1 MIFILPFVFG
11 VISVAVSA
19 VAGAFIA
26 HAGGEEDRQAAK
38 HHRTVANEL
47 IKKYTALEKRYYE
60 LSDESKKQIF
70 DLTRQHALDEV
81 EKDVLRLAVRL
92 QQKLISLMWDI
103 DREPTELALK
113 EFVNAVDLTNNIL
126 RPLNEEPILVPSD
139 YYVRNLMEAERKKI
153 LNSGNPSDNWSIE
166 GLTDNWS
173 IDRFSED
180 NYFIQNSIQT
190 NQEENSMN
198 YSQNNTS
205 SEKFQETYNKIHN
218 TGTRLLQYLKE
229 LRAGRLLEGDNT
241 NGLQSV
247 EDGLTKTLQAL
258 KEQRYQV
265 AVIAAMKAGK
275 STFINALI
283 GADVL
288 ASETEACTVCRTV
301 IKPIELG
308 KTPQLWEYREGQ
320 RQREKVAEG
329 EAGEIRQ
336 KFLERTHEI
345 RKSGNQDNTTHF
357 ELEHPIEAINGLSS
371 LAGFTL
377 VDTPGP
383 NEFASAS
390 FNTVALKQT
399 TLEALR
405 TCDAILFILDYT
417 SFKDDINAEL
427 FSDLI
432 EKRGEFLA
440 NNTGK
445 IYFILN
451 KIDRKAER
459 DRPIPEVIETLKKV
473 LIDFGIP
480 EPIIYQASALQGL
493 LAKLIQKKEASK
505 EHKADFKKFFLAQY
519 IKEDEDGESYV
530 PKMADIAP
538 TALQDSGIKTIET
551 SVIQTIVQNSGWNLL
566 NDVLAEFNKAAQAI
580 QETLITEI
588 RGWEM
593 ELEELKRKVEEYR
606 QRSDS
611 ARKKVENVKKS
622 IEDQKQL
629 LISNF
634 KVRVDKFAK
643 NAKDQIETEIEKVA
657 TNLSKKDSSIVTT
670 NLSKNDFSID
680 QEDDNLFSSL
690 RKSIGKSIDYFFHKD
705 SSNDPYKIRCEN
717 QEDAEKI
724 VKTINEYCTPII
736 HSFWLDTQ
744 DTLVRD
750 GARIREDIVH
760 KIQKEIQA
768 ISDELSNYLGN
779 ALQVEIA
786 TNPIQF
792 PEFEFAGIDAKVQE
806 QQEVY
811 GRIYKEKRTK
821 SRCCNSDEVY
831 EVDIPY
837 KETRSYYEI
846 DLQQTLQEIKGKI
859 DEQVARNLE
868 LLQRVIQKQV
878 SEDFKKGEKQIN
890 DYIDRFQFEFDQLL
904 KERAKREVKDP
915 QIIANLER
923 QKAELNEYLSE
934 LSSLRESLNIWKPAS
949 KHH

>member
-1 MIFILPFVFG
+1 MLFILPFVFG
-11 VISVAVSA
+11 AIGLAVSA
-19 VAGAFIA
+19 VAGAFVA

-47 IKKYTALEKRYYE
+47 IEKYTALEKRYYE
-60 LSDESKKQIF
+60 LSDESKKQIY

-81 EKDVLRLAVRL
+81 QKDCLRLAVRL

-103 DREPTELALK
+103 DREPTELGLK
-113 EFVNAVDLTNNIL
+113 KFVNAVDLTNNIL
-126 RPLNEEPILVPSD
+126 RSLNEDPILVPSD

-173 IDRFSED
+173 IEGFSED

-205 SEKFQETYNKIHN
+205 SEKFQETYNKIHD

-229 LRAGRLLEGDNT
+229 LRAGRLREGDNT

-247 EDGLTKTLQAL
+247 QDGITKTLKAL
-258 KEQRYQV
+258 KEQKYQV

-308 KTPQLWEYREGQ
+308 KTPQLLEYQEGQ
-320 RQREKVAEG
+320 RQPEKIAEG

-432 EKRGEFLA
+432 ENRREFLA
-440 NNTGK
+440 NNTGT

-451 KIDRKAER
+451 KIDRKSER
-459 DRPIPEVIETLKKV
+459 DRPIPELIETLKKV

-480 EPIIYQASALQGL
+480 EPIIYQASAWQGL

-538 TALQDSGIKTIET
+538 IALQDSGIKTIET
-551 SVIQTIVQNSGWNLL
+551 SVIQTVVQNSGWNLL
-566 NDVLAEFNKAAQAI
+566 SDVLAELNKAAQAI

-622 IEDQKQL
+622 VEDQKRI
-629 LISNF
+629 LISEF
-634 KVRVDKFAK
+634 SAGVHVFAESAK
-643 NAKDQIETEIEKVA
+643 NRIEAEIEKLA
-657 TNLSKKDSSIVTT
+657 ANLSKKDSSI
-670 NLSKNDFSID
+670 D
-680 QEDDNLFSSL
+680 EDDNLFSLLGWL
-690 RKSIGKSIDYFFHKD
+690 RKTKASLFGED
-705 SSNDPYKIRCEN
+705 SSNDSYKIRCKDKEEA
-717 QEDAEKI
+717 QEV
-724 VKTINEYCTPII
+724 VKKINEYCTPII
-736 HSFWLDTQ
+736 HNFWVDTQ
-744 DTLVRD
+744 DRLVID
-750 GARIREDIVH
+750 GKRIRGNLVERI
-760 KIQKEIQA
+760 KENIQA
-768 ISDELSNYLGN
+768 ISDELSKYIGN

-792 PEFEFAGIDAKVQE
+792 PEFKFAGIDEKVQE

-811 GRIYKEKRTK
+811 GRIRKERRTK

-831 EVDIPY
+831 EVDVHY
-837 KETRSYYEI
+837 EETRYVI
-846 DLQQTLQEIKGKI
+846 DLHQILQEIKGKI
-859 DEQVARNLE
+859 DEQVARNLK
-868 LLQRVIQKQV
+868 LLKRVIHQQV
-878 SEDFKKGEKQIN
+878 SEDFRNGEEQII
-890 DYIDRFQFEFDQLL
+890 DYIDRFESLFDQLL

-915 QIIANLER
+915 KIIANLER

>member
-1 MIFILPFVFG
+1 MLFILPFVFG
-11 VISVAVSA
+11 AIGVAVSA

-47 IKKYTALEKRYYE
+47 IEKYTTLEKRYYE
-60 LSDESKKQIF
+60 LSDESKKQIC

-81 EKDVLRLAVRL
+81 QKDCLRLAVRL
-92 QQKLISLMWDI
+92 QQNLIALMWEI
-103 DREPTELALK
+103 DREPTELGLK
-113 EFVNAVDLTNNIL
+113 KLVNAVDLTNNIL

-139 YYVRNLMEAERKKI
+139 YYVRNLMEAERNKI

-166 GLTDNWS
+166 GFTNDSSIGGFSTDDS
-173 IDRFSED
+173 
-180 NYFIQNSIQT
+180 FIVQNLIQT
-190 NQEENSMN
+190 NQEENSMSEHQEN
-198 YSQNNTS
+198 IS
-205 SEKFQETYNKIHN
+205 SEKFQETYNKIQD

-229 LRAGRLLEGDNT
+229 LRAGRLREGDNT

-247 EDGLTKTLQAL
+247 EDGITKTLQAL
-258 KEQRYQV
+258 KEQKYQV

-288 ASETEACTVCRTV
+288 ASEAEACTVCRTA

-308 KTPQLWEYREGQ
+308 EIPQLWEYREGQ
-320 RQREKVAEG
+320 RQPEKVAEG
-329 EAGEIRQ
+329 EAGQIRQ

-357 ELEHPIEAINGLSS
+357 ELAHPIEAINGLSS

-383 NEFASAS
+383 NEFASAT

-417 SFKDDINAEL
+417 SFRDDINAEL
-427 FSDLI
+427 LLDLI
-432 EKRGEFLA
+432 EQRREFLA

-451 KIDRKAER
+451 KIDLKAER
-459 DRPIPEVIETLKKV
+459 DRPIAEVIESLRKV

-480 EPIIYQASALQGL
+480 EPIIYQASAWQGL

-519 IKEDEDGESYV
+519 IEEDQDGESSV

-538 TALQDSGIKTIET
+538 KALQDSGIKTIET
-551 SVIQTIVQNSGWNLL
+551 SVIQTVVQNSGWNLL
-566 NDVLAEFNKAAQAI
+566 SDVLAELNKAAQAI

-593 ELEELKRKVEEYR
+593 ELEELKLKVEEYR
-606 QRSDS
+606 QHSDA

-622 IEDQKQL
+622 IEEQKQR
-629 LISNF
+629 LIS
-634 KVRVDKFAK
+634 KFSAEVHVFAENAK
-643 NAKDQIETEIEKVA
+643 NRIEAEIEKVA
-657 TNLSKKDSSIVTT
+657 TNLSKKDFSIVAT

-680 QEDDNLFSSL
+680 RDDNLFSFL
-690 RKSIGKSIDYFFHKD
+690 RKKIDSLFHKD
-705 SSNDPYKIRCEN
+705 SSNDPYKIRCKN
-717 QEDAEKI
+717 QKKAEKV

-750 GARIREDIVH
+750 GAIIREGLVDE
-760 KIQKEIQA
+760 IQKEIQA

-792 PEFEFAGIDAKVQE
+792 PRFEFAGIDAKVQK

-811 GRIYKEKRTK
+811 GRIRKEKRTK
-821 SRCCNSDEVY
+821 SRCCKSDKVY
-831 EVDIPY
+831 EVDVPY
-837 KETRSYYEI
+837 KETISYYEI
-846 DLQQTLQEIKGKI
+846 DLRQTLKAIKGKI

-868 LLQRVIQKQV
+868 LLEQVIHKQV
-878 SEDFKKGEKQIN
+878 SEDFRKGEKQIN

-904 KERAKREVKDP
+904 KERATREIEAP
-915 QIIANLER
+915 QIVANLER

-934 LSSLRESLNIWKPAS
+934 LSSIGESLNIWKPAS
-949 KHH
+949 KHY